1 MCGHDTYDLP
11 LRYDHIPV
19 GERRKVREQYI
30 KLQRNRCL
38 WCNERLDLEPPRK
51 LTDMPINWDLFG
63 GHKEAFLKHPVHLQH
78 CHTTGMTEG
87 AVHAYCNAVMWQYH
101 GR

>member
-11 LRYDHIPV
+11 VDYTTLEPR
-19 GERRKVREQYI
+19 ERRKVREQYI
-30 KLQRNRCL
+30 KMQRNRCM
-38 WCNERLDLEPPRK
+38 WCLERLDLEPIERVRNMRIDWTLFP
-51 LTDMPINWDLFG
+51 DGFQNYPI
-63 GHKEAFLKHPVHLQH
+63 HLQH

-87 AVHAYCNAVMWQYH
+87 AVHMRCNAHMWQYH